1 MVPQDSELIFLMG
14 GTNDLGQVM
23 GDLAWVA
30 VSVVDTAWAADATYY
45 NGGDFN
51 ISSFKGAVAS
61 TILKLQIWCPNA
73 RLVFASPLSGRG
85 TTSGVNMTEPVYTN
99 GFTTKDYRDAI
110 EEVCIYMSTE
120 FTDVFAKT
128 GFNQFNRIQ
137 YITDSVHPYSVA
149 GKKAL
154 AAAVV
159 GSLKNIFLASDL
171 IY

>member
-1 MVPQDSELIFLMG
+1 MVPQDSELIFVMG

-23 GDLAWVA
+23 RDLAWVA

-110 EEVCIYMSTE
+110 EEVAE
-120 FTDVFAKT
+120 VAP
-128 GFNQFNRIQ
+128 Q
-137 YITDSVHPYSVA
+137 VA
-149 GKKAL
+149 GLPQPHHRAAREHPVRGLLEAL
-154 AAAVV
+154 AVRIAIGDGPRGRGLFNHRHGNRLQSWARH
-159 GSLKNIFLASDL
+159 
-171 IY
+171 